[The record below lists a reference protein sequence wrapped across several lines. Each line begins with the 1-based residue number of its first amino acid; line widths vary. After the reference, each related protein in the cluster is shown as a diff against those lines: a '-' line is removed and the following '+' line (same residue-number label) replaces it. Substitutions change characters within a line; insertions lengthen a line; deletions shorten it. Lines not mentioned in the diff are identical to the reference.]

1 MSDKPIDVEDLTRE
15 PEQPR
20 THVLDVPLSAE
31 QIAVLQ
37 KQADERGVTLEE
49 YVRGLAITA
58 ASVVD
63 AGGSSS
69 SSGGM
74 A

>member
-15 PEQPR
+15 PAQPR

-49 YVRGLAITA
+49 YVRGIALTA
-58 ASVVD
+58 AAVTE

-69 SSGGM
+69 GGGT